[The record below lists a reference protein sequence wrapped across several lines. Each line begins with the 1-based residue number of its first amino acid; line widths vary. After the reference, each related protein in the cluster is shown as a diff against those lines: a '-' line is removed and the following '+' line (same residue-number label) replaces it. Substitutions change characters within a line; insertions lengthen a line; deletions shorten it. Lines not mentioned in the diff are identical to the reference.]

1 MKKLSFCFLGLGA
14 ATLALLGCDSGLAP
28 VREDALKPV
37 VVTQP
42 LPHDTDDPAIWIHPT
57 DASKS
62 IIIGTDK
69 DSDGGLYAYDL
80 AGNIVNQ
87 VTGLRRPNNV
97 DVAYGLPL
105 GDTVVDV
112 AVLTE
117 REAGKFRVF
126 SLPGLNA
133 IDNGGIPV
141 FEGEEGEDESA
152 PMGIALYTRPVD
164 SAMFAIVGRKF
175 GPTNGYLWQY
185 RLNGNSGSVE

>member
-1 MKKLSFCFLGLGA
+1 
-14 ATLALLGCDSGLAP
+14 
-28 VREDALKPV
+28 
-37 VVTQP
+37 
-42 LPHDTDDPAIWIHPT
+42 IHPT

-117 REAGKFRVF
+117 REAGKIRVF

-175 GPTNGYLWQY
+175 GPSNRSEEHTSELQSRENIVS
-185 RLNGNSGSVE
+185 R